1 MRILV
6 IGATGLLGTEIVR
19 LLSRDHEVIGASR
32 KGPALTVDISDKA
45 SIVAMYRQAGAPDA
59 VICVAGTAKFA
70 PLDVLAD
77 EDFAFSL
84 ANKLMGQINLV
95 RCAPLAVKPGGS
107 ITLTSGVLAQHPIPG
122 SAAVSAVNA
131 GIDAFVRA
139 AALELAGKLR
149 VNAVSPGWVSE
160 TLQAMGRDP
169 DEGVPAAV
177 VAQAYRKC
185 VVEDITGQVVSA
197 ALSPQ

>member
-6 IGATGLLGTEIVR
+6 IGATGLLGKEIAG

-32 KGPALTVDISDKA
+32 KGPAVTVDISNKA
-45 SIVAMYRQAGAPDA
+45 SIVAMYRQTGTLDA

-70 PLDVLAD
+70 PLDALAD

-95 RCAPLAVKPGGS
+95 RCATQAVKPGGS
-107 ITLTSGVLAQHPIPG
+107 ITLTSGVLAQRPMPG
-122 SAAVSAVNA
+122 SAAVSVVNA
-131 GIDAFVRA
+131 GVEAFVRA
-139 AALELAGKLR
+139 AALELAGKIR
-149 VNAVSPGWVSE
+149 VNAVSPGWVAE

-169 DEGVPAAV
+169 DEGVRAAV
-177 VAQAYRKC
+177 VAQAFQKC
-185 VVEDITGQVVSA
+185 VVENITGQVVSA
-197 ALSPQ
+197 AR

>member
-6 IGATGLLGTEIVR
+6 IGATGLLGKEIAG

-32 KGPALTVDISDKA
+32 NGPALTVDISDKA
-45 SIVAMYRQAGAPDA
+45 SIVAMYRRQAGALDA

-70 PLDVLAD
+70 TLDALAD
-77 EDFAFSL
+77 EDFVFSL
-84 ANKLMGQINLV
+84 ANKLMGQVNLV
-95 RCAPLAVKPGGS
+95 RCATQAVKPGGS
-107 ITLTSGVLAQHPIPG
+107 ITLTSGVLAQHPMPG
-122 SAAVSAVNA
+122 SAAVSVVNA
-131 GIDAFVRA
+131 GVEAFVRA

-149 VNAVSPGWVSE
+149 VNAVSPGWVAE

-169 DEGVPAAV
+169 DDGVRAAV
-177 VAQAYRKC
+177 VAQAFRKC

-197 ALSPQ
+197 AR

>member
-6 IGATGLLGTEIVR
+6 IGATGLLGTETVR

-45 SIVAMYRQAGAPDA
+45 SIVAMYRQAGSLDA
-59 VICVAGTAKFA
+59 VICVAGAAKFA

-84 ANKLMGQINLV
+84 AHKLMGQINLV
-95 RCAPLAVKPGGS
+95 RCAREAVKPGGS

-122 SAAVSAVNA
+122 SAAVSVVNA
-131 GIDAFVRA
+131 GVEAFVRA
-139 AALELAGKLR
+139 AALEFAGKLR
-149 VNAVSPGWVSE
+149 VNAVSPGWVAE
-160 TLQAMGRDP
+160 TLQRMGRDP
-169 DEGVPAAV
+169 GEGVPAAA
-177 VAQAYRKC
+177 VAQAFRKC
-185 VVEDITGQVVSA
+185 VLEDITGQVVSA
-197 ALSPQ
+197 ALNPQ

>member
-6 IGATGLLGTEIVR
+6 IGATGLLGTETVR
-19 LLSRDHEVIGASR
+19 LLSGDHEVIGASR
-32 KGPALTVDISDKA
+32 NGPALSVDISDKA
-45 SIVAMYRQAGAPDA
+45 SIVTMYRQAGALDA

-77 EDFAFSL
+77 EDFALSL
-84 ANKLMGQINLV
+84 ASKLMGQINLV
-95 RCAPLAVKPGGS
+95 RCAPQGVKRGGS
-107 ITLTSGVLAQHPIPG
+107 VTLTSGVLAQHPIPG
-122 SAAVSAVNA
+122 STAVSVVNA
-131 GIDAFVRA
+131 GVDAFVRA

-149 VNAVSPGWVSE
+149 VNAVSPGWVAE

-177 VAQAYRKC
+177 IAQAFRKC
-185 VVEDITGQVVSA
+185 VVEDITGQVVSPTS
-197 ALSPQ
+197 SPQ